1 MNIQI
6 DEFRLYKFFYVK
18 QMSSVS
24 WHDCRL
30 SVLNEDSNK
39 LYM

>member
-6 DEFRLYKFFYVK
+6 DESRLYKFFYGK
-18 QMSSVS
+18 QMS
-24 WHDCRL
+24 WDDCRL